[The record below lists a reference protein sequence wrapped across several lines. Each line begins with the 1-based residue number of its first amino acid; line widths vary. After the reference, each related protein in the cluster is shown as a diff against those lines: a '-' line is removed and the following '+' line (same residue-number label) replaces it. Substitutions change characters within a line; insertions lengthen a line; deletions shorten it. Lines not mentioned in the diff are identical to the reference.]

1 MKKVLLAAAV
11 MAAAFSSGALAQQWT
26 NIKINAGANGFTGW
40 TEQNTS
46 TNSSENGRLTA
57 NPGVMGTSWGMYAN
71 SGQEA
76 NNIYNFSSTLPVGGY
91 VQIGVSLG
99 LISTNGSAGFSLQNS
114 AGDLRFE
121 TYYGG
126 QNPANVFQLNDA
138 GGRENI
144 TGPNTTFGNSAWTA
158 NPQQFQTIR
167 FTLGAANTY
176 TLSFDGV
183 DVSNAGLTISASD
196 ISRIRIFN
204 YNAGTGSGNYQYFN
218 NLEAVPEPS
227 TYALL
232 GLAVAGLGAHMIRR
246 RRR

>member
-26 NIKINAGANGFTGW
+26 NINVNAGTNGFTGW

-46 TNSSENGRLTA
+46 TNSSQNGRLTA

-71 SGQEA
+71 TGQEA

-91 VQIGVSLG
+91 VQIDVSLG
-99 LISTNGSAGFSLQNS
+99 FIITNGAAGFSLQNS
-114 AGDLRFE
+114 NGELRFE
-121 TYYGG
+121 TYYVGE
-126 QNPANVFQLNDA
+126 NSANVFQLNDA

-144 TGPNTTFGNSAWTA
+144 TGPNTTFGNSAWT
-158 NPQQFQTIR
+158 NNQFQTIR

-204 YNAGTGSGNYQYFN
+204 YNAGTGDGHNQYFN

>member
-26 NIKINAGANGFTGW
+26 NINVNAGTNGFTGW

-46 TNSSENGRLTA
+46 TNSSQNGRLTA

-71 SGQEA
+71 TGQEA

-91 VQIGVSLG
+91 VQIDVSLG
-99 LISTNGSAGFSLQNS
+99 FIITNGAAGFSLQNS
-114 AGDLRFE
+114 NGELRFE
-121 TYYGG
+121 TYYVGE
-126 QNPANVFQLNDA
+126 NSANVFQLNDA

-144 TGPNTTFGNSAWTA
+144 TGPNTTFGNSAWT
-158 NPQQFQTIR
+158 NNQFQTIR
-167 FTLGAANTY
+167 FTLRAANTY

-204 YNAGTGSGNYQYFN
+204 YNAGTGDGHNQYFN

>member
-1 MKKVLLAAAV
+1 MKNVLLAAAV

-26 NIKINAGANGFTGW
+26 NINVNAGTNGFTGW

-46 TNSSENGRLTA
+46 TNSSQNGRLTA

-71 SGQEA
+71 TGQEA

-91 VQIGVSLG
+91 VQIDVSLG
-99 LISTNGSAGFSLQNS
+99 FIITNGAAGFSLQNS
-114 AGDLRFE
+114 NGELRFE
-121 TYYGG
+121 TYYVGE
-126 QNPANVFQLNDA
+126 NSANVFQLNDA

-144 TGPNTTFGNSAWTA
+144 TGPNTTFGNSAWT
-158 NPQQFQTIR
+158 NNQFQTIR
-167 FTLGAANTY
+167 FTLRAANTY

-204 YNAGTGSGNYQYFN
+204 YNAGTGDGHNQYFN

>member
-11 MAAAFSSGALAQQWT
+11 MAAAFPSGALAQQWT
-26 NIKINAGANGFTGW
+26 NINVNAGTNGFTGW

-46 TNSSENGRLTA
+46 TNSSQNGRLTA

-71 SGQEA
+71 TGQEA

-91 VQIGVSLG
+91 VQIDVSLG
-99 LISTNGSAGFSLQNS
+99 FIITGGAAGFSLQNS
-114 AGDLRFE
+114 TGELRFE
-121 TYYGG
+121 TYYVGE
-126 QNPANVFQLNDA
+126 NSANVFQLNDA

-167 FTLGAANTY
+167 FTLRAANTY

-204 YNAGTGSGNYQYFN
+204 YNAGTGDGHNQYFN

>member
-26 NIKINAGANGFTGW
+26 NINVNAGTNGFTGW

-46 TNSSENGRLTA
+46 TNSSQNGRLTA

-91 VQIGVSLG
+91 VQIDVSLG
-99 LISTNGSAGFSLQNS
+99 FIATNGSAGFSLQNS
-114 AGDLRFE
+114 TGDLRFE

-126 QNPANVFQLNDA
+126 ENPANVFQLNDA

-144 TGPNTTFGNSAWTA
+144 TGPNTTFGNSSWTT
-158 NPQQFQTIR
+158 NQFQTIR

-204 YNAGTGSGNYQYFN
+204 YNAGTGDDHNQYFN

>member
-11 MAAAFSSGALAQQWT
+11 MAAAFPSGALAQQWT
-26 NIKINAGANGFTGW
+26 NINVNAGTNGFDNW
-40 TEQNTS
+40 TENNTS
-46 TNSSENGRLTA
+46 GNSSENGRLTN
-57 NPGVMGTSWGMYAN
+57 NPGVMGISWGMYAN
-71 SGQEA
+71 NGQEA

-91 VQIGVSLG
+91 VQIDVSLG
-99 LISTNGSAGFSLQNS
+99 WINTGGAAGFSLQNS
-114 AGDLRFE
+114 TGELRFE
-121 TYYGG
+121 TYYNG
-126 QNPANVFQLNDA
+126 NDPTDAFKLNDA

-144 TGPNTTFGNSAWTA
+144 TGPNTTFGNSSWHS
-158 NPQQFQTIR
+158 QQFQTIR

-204 YNAGTGSGNYQYFN
+204 SNAGTAGDGNNQYFN
-218 NLEAVPEPS
+218 NLQAVPEPS

-232 GLAVAGLGAHMIRR
+232 GFAATGLGAHMIRR

>member
-11 MAAAFSSGALAQQWT
+11 MAAAFPSGALAQQWT
-26 NIKINAGANGFTGW
+26 NINVNAGTNDFTGW

-46 TNSSENGRLTA
+46 TNSSQNGRLTA

-99 LISTNGSAGFSLQNS
+99 FISTNGSAGFSLQKSN
-114 AGDLRFE
+114 GELRFE

-144 TGPNTTFGNSAWTA
+144 TGPNTTFGNSSWTT
-158 NPQQFQTIR
+158 NQFQTIR

-204 YNAGTGSGNYQYFN
+204 YNAGTGDDHNQYFN